1 MVVCVTATTDHLE
14 IAVPGVAQAM
24 SDLQQQASQPSRL
37 IASVWLVP
45 LLAGAWLLG
54 ERPLQAQVSAASGAQ
69 SLGTIVNGV
78 MGGSCSSG
86 PCTVSGGIEAGTN
99 LFHRMSAFDTR
110 GAITGVQFA
119 NGGQSNV
126 IVGVTSPFG
135 THIDKL
141 VSLSN
146 PGNLLFLSPGGLSL
160 SGAAGFIQTNH
171 LGLTTANS
179 MALAGGGV
187 FDVFNTPASQ
197 AAGLTGNPLLG
208 ARNLMVDPAA
218 RSAAGIH
225 GVPGIVADGIN
236 ISVDRELLI
245 DAVDGSVKVQ
255 DSSLALRPWH
265 GQGGSLSLLG
275 SEVLVEGTS
284 QLLATGSKGGGL
296 IQVGGS
302 WQNSNLEVRQAV
314 RTAFGSGAL
323 ADASA
328 IDHGNGGT
336 VVLWSDVF
344 NSSSFTTA
352 TGNLIA
358 EAGRQGG
365 DGGRLET
372 SGYHLDLAGL
382 RVSTMATK
390 GKTGVWLLDP
400 SDITITN
407 TTPTIQGVGTNP
419 VVFSTG
425 GNTAEVN
432 VVDLQNALGASNV
445 EITTAGAGNGSGDI
459 TLASAVAVNS
469 ATTLTLKADRNIVLN
484 ANYSQ
489 SGLGWLELLAGQGQ
503 QVTGGVSGSGN
514 VSLNGGSLVV
524 ETDTTSPSNYTG
536 IISGANTNL
545 VKRGVGVFSLGA
557 ENTYT
562 GSTTVQEGGELR
574 ISAAGSIAD
583 ASALTVNPTA
593 TFRLSSTGAETIGSL
608 SGGGSVVLST
618 TDNILSVGAANTSTT
633 FSGVI
638 SGLGSLVKVGSGTLT
653 LTGANTYTGATSI
666 NNGVL
671 HVANNAAL
679 GASSSGTTIATG
691 AALEISGG
699 VAIAEPL
706 SVAGAGISLGG
717 AVVNVS
723 DSNQLTGLLTLAA
736 ASEIQVDA
744 GTLTFDVAAGDAIT
758 GPHNLTFD
766 GVGTAIVF
774 DPIATGAGSLIKNG
788 AGTLVLAGANTYSGG
803 TAINGGAIGLDAA
816 LGNPQ
821 QTPPFTYRWGR
832 VSTGLGSGAVTVN
845 DGAELNLTGMSLAND
860 VTLSAGVAGGSL
872 RNGRYEDPNNFDGSY
887 FSAALTGALT
897 INQTTGSVIDNAA
910 SMTLSGLITG
920 NGRLYKLGGGT
931 LWLSNNANNAANNF
945 QGGIIIEEGALGLL
959 SSTALSSGPITVLN
973 GGMLDLHG
981 TTVATN
987 NSLTLNGSANGLG
1000 ALVNSNPADA
1010 TYPGLVTLGSDS
1022 WIVGET
1028 GLINLTNPGTITG
1041 DGHTLTLGGAEGGEI
1056 SSIIGTGSGGLIK
1069 TGDGTWELAG
1079 NNTYTGPTTVNAGTL
1094 TVNGSGPSSATC
1106 NNGATSNKCTPD
1118 PPVQDGGGGGGDPVD
1133 EEDVADDLDIFD
1145 EEDVADDLDIFDE
1158 EDVADDLDIFDDGDV
1173 ADDLDIFDDG
1183 DVADDVD
1190 LADDEQL
1197 ANLFDAFDGV
1207 FSEEEIREIDA
1218 ILDSLVSE
1226 SEDSP
1231 LIFSETVDFDGLSDL
1246 ADAFTGGDID
1256 GATDFS
1262 SSQAAESAISDTP
1275 DSFEGALAL
1284 SDAAGET
1291 TLSTQG
1297 FVVDVSLGS
1306 SFSVEAQGDAE
1317 SAESSTVGS
1326 SSEQSSASP
1335 SESATDSTGSLAGD
1349 SAEPSASS
1357 DSSSAPAN
1365 TTPGGTPV
1373 ANVPPQQAVVG
1384 LAQSDQAQSEALVN
1398 AVLPEQRGSAIATPS
1413 VTQMQSGLSNAAA
1426 TIRSTGGAG
1435 GLGSGSRGGTG
1446 IGPAGTLGPQSWLP
1460 RGLLLSTDSDQLM
1473 ASASTLIAA
1482 SDVGRA
1488 ALLPPSFNRA
1498 AYNPAILYVRFTQ
1511 GREKLSSSSNDAFLD
1526 ITLIPLEGEPEGR
1539 RVELSQVAFANDL
1552 RTLYR
1557 QLSRQESLQVD
1568 DPKSPSRR
1576 LSDQLFAAITPVLQQ
1591 RKITTLL
1598 ISADRGLQAVPFAA
1612 LHDGDGYL
1620 GDRYAFSLTP
1630 SLALTNLSPPIAAGG
1645 RLLAVGASEF
1655 DGLAPLPLVPTE
1667 LTMMS
1672 SVQMKDTALNRQFT
1686 PSTLFEMAAD
1696 SRYSRVHV
1704 ATHAEFLPGGPAK
1717 SKLYSGT
1724 VPIAL
1729 SDFVKLRL
1737 ARRDAP
1743 LDLITFSACRTA
1755 LGDADS
1761 ELGFAGLALQAGA
1774 RSAVGTLWYVDDVA
1788 TSAYFVQL
1796 YRYLEAGVP
1805 KAEALQLTRQ
1815 AFVRGL
1821 VRLQGDQIVGPDG
1834 AVLTTGLTTSQQRRA
1849 SGGFANPYFWAG
1861 IELLGSPW

>member
-1 MVVCVTATTDHLE
+1 M
-14 IAVPGVAQAM
+14 G
-24 SDLQQQASQPSRL
+24 
-37 IASVWLVP
+37 SVWLVP

-54 ERPLQAQVSAASGAQ
+54 ERPLRAEVSAASGAQ
-69 SLGTIVNGV
+69 SLGSVVNGV
-78 MGGSCSSG
+78 TGGSCSSG
-86 PCTVSGGIEAGTN
+86 PCTVSGGTAAGAN

-110 GAITGVQFA
+110 GAITGVQFV

-160 SGAAGFIQTNH
+160 SGAAGFFQINH
-171 LGLTTANS
+171 LGLTTANT
-179 MALAGGGV
+179 MAFGGGGV
-187 FDVFNTPASQ
+187 FDVFNTSASQ

-218 RSAAGIH
+218 RLAAGIH
-225 GVPGIVADGIN
+225 GVPGIVADGIS

-255 DSSLALRPWH
+255 DSTLALTPWQ
-265 GQGGSLSLLG
+265 GQGGKLSLLG
-275 SEVLVEGTS
+275 SEVLVEGAS
-284 QLLATGSKGGGL
+284 QLLATGSTGGGL

-302 WQNSNLEVRQAV
+302 WQNSNPEVRQAV
-314 RTAFGSGAL
+314 RTAFGSRAL

-328 IDHGNGGT
+328 IDAGNGGT
-336 VVLWSDVF
+336 IVLWSDVF
-344 NSSSFTTA
+344 NPSSFTTA
-352 TGNLIA
+352 TGNLKA
-358 EAGRQGG
+358 EGGRQGG

-372 SGYHLDLAGL
+372 SGYRLDLAGL

-425 GNTAEVN
+425 DDTAQVN

-445 EITTAGAGNGSGDI
+445 EITTAGAGEGSGDI
-459 TLASAVAVNS
+459 TLASDVAVNTE
-469 ATTLTLKADRNIVLN
+469 TTLTLKADRNIVLN

-489 SGLGWLELLAGQGQ
+489 SGVGWLELLAGQGQ
-503 QVTGGVSGSGN
+503 QVTGGVSGFGN
-514 VSLNGGSLVV
+514 VSLNGGSLRV
-524 ETDTTSPSNYTG
+524 ETDTTSPSSYTG
-536 IISGANTNL
+536 DISG
-545 VKRGVGVFSLGA
+545 S
-557 ENTYT
+557 
-562 GSTTVQEGGELR
+562 
-574 ISAAGSIAD
+574 
-583 ASALTVNPTA
+583 
-593 TFRLSSTGAETIGSL
+593 
-608 SGGGSVVLST
+608 
-618 TDNILSVGAANTSTT
+618 
-633 FSGVI
+633 
-638 SGLGSLVKVGSGTLT
+638 
-653 LTGANTYTGATSI
+653 
-666 NNGVL
+666 
-671 HVANNAAL
+671 
-679 GASSSGTTIATG
+679 
-691 AALEISGG
+691 
-699 VAIAEPL
+699 
-706 SVAGAGISLGG
+706 
-717 AVVNVS
+717 
-723 DSNQLTGLLTLAA
+723 
-736 ASEIQVDA
+736 
-744 GTLTFDVAAGDAIT
+744 
-758 GPHNLTFD
+758 
-766 GVGTAIVF
+766 
-774 DPIATGAGSLIKNG
+774 GSLIKGG
-788 AGTLVLAGANTYSGG
+788 AGTLVLEGANTYSGG
-803 TAINGGAIGLDAA
+803 TTINAGAIRLLSPTA
-816 LGNPQ
+816 
-821 QTPPFTYRWGR
+821 
-832 VSTGLGSGAVTVN
+832 LGSGQIAVM
-845 DGAELNLTGMSLAND
+845 D
-860 VTLSAGVAGGSL
+860 
-872 RNGRYEDPNNFDGSY
+872 
-887 FSAALTGALT
+887 
-897 INQTTGSVIDNAA
+897 
-910 SMTLSGLITG
+910 
-920 NGRLYKLGGGT
+920 
-931 LWLSNNANNAANNF
+931 
-945 QGGIIIEEGALGLL
+945 
-959 SSTALSSGPITVLN
+959 
-973 GGMLDLHG
+973 GGMLDLYG

-987 NSLTLNGSANGLG
+987 NPLTLNGNGNGLG
-1000 ALVNSNPADA
+1000 ALVNSFSAPA

-1056 SSIIGTGSGGLIK
+1056 SSIIGTGSGDLIK
-1069 TGDGTWELAG
+1069 TGAGTWVLAG
-1079 NNTYTGPTTVNAGTL
+1079 DNTYTGATTVNAGTL

-1106 NNGATSNKCTPD
+1106 NNGATSNVCTPGYD
-1118 PPVQDGGGGGGDPVD
+1118 D
-1133 EEDVADDLDIFD
+1133 EDVAYEYDY
-1145 EEDVADDLDIFDE
+1145 ADYDY
-1158 EDVADDLDIFDDGDV
+1158 
-1173 ADDLDIFDDG
+1173 
-1183 DVADDVD
+1183 
-1190 LADDEQL
+1190 ADDEQWDYL
-1197 ANLFDAFDGV
+1197 VDLFAGEY
-1207 FSEEEIREIDA
+1207 SEEDLILMDEF
-1218 ILDSLVSE
+1218 LDSLVSGD
-1226 SEDSP
+1226 EDSL
-1231 LIFSETVDFDGLSDL
+1231 LIISDTIDSDGLSYL
-1246 ADAFTGGDID
+1246 AEDAFTWGDSD
-1256 GATDFS
+1256 GTTDFS
-1262 SSQAAESAISDTP
+1262 SSQAAESATSDAP

-1291 TLSTQG
+1291 SLSAEG
-1297 FVVDVSLGS
+1297 FEVDVSLGS
-1306 SFSVEAQGDAE
+1306 SFAVEAQGDAE
-1317 SAESSTVGS
+1317 SAESSAVGS
-1326 SSEQSSASP
+1326 SSEQSSASSP
-1335 SESATDSTGSLAGD
+1335 ESANDSTASLAGD
-1349 SAEPSASS
+1349 PAEPSASS
-1357 DSSSAPAN
+1357 DSSSAPEN

-1373 ANVPPQQAVVG
+1373 ANVSPQQAVVG
-1384 LAQSDQAQSEALVN
+1384 LAQSDQAQSAALVN
-1398 AVLPEQRGSAIATPS
+1398 ALLPEQRGSAIATPS

-1426 TIRSTGGAG
+1426 TIRSAAGAG
-1435 GLGSGSRGGTG
+1435 ALGSGPRGGTG
-1446 IGPAGTLGPQSWLP
+1446 IGPAERLGPQSWLP

-1473 ASASTLIAA
+1473 ASANTLIAA

-1498 AYNPAILYVRFTQ
+1498 AYNPAILHVRFAQ

-1576 LSDQLFAAITPVLQQ
+1576 LYDQLFAAITPVLQQ

-1612 LHDGDGYL
+1612 LHNGDGYL

-1630 SLALTNLSPPIAAGG
+1630 SLALTNLSPPTAAGG
-1645 RLLAVGASEF
+1645 RLLAMGASEF
-1655 DGLAPLPLVPTE
+1655 VGVAPLPLVPTE

-1686 PSTLFEMAAD
+1686 PSTLFELAAD

-1717 SKLYSGT
+1717 SNLYSGT

-1861 IELLGSPW
+1861 IGLLGSPW

>member
-1 MVVCVTATTDHLE
+1 M
-14 IAVPGVAQAM
+14 G
-24 SDLQQQASQPSRL
+24 
-37 IASVWLVP
+37 SVWLVP

-54 ERPLQAQVSAASGAQ
+54 ERPLRAEVSAASGAQ
-69 SLGTIVNGV
+69 SLGSVVNGV
-78 MGGSCSSG
+78 TGGSCSSG
-86 PCTVSGGIEAGTN
+86 PCTVSGGTAAGAN

-110 GAITGVQFA
+110 GAITGVQFV

-141 VSLSN
+141 VSLSH

-160 SGAAGFIQTNH
+160 SGAAGFFQINH
-171 LGLTTANS
+171 LGLTTANT
-179 MALAGGGV
+179 MAFGGGGV
-187 FDVFNTPASQ
+187 FDVFNTSASQ

-218 RSAAGIH
+218 RLAAGIH
-225 GVPGIVADGIN
+225 GVPGIVADGIS

-255 DSSLALRPWH
+255 DSTLALTPWQ
-265 GQGGSLSLLG
+265 GQGGKLSLLG
-275 SEVLVEGTS
+275 SEVLVEGAS
-284 QLLATGSKGGGL
+284 QLLATGSTGGGL

-302 WQNSNLEVRQAV
+302 WQNSNPEVRQAV
-314 RTAFGSGAL
+314 RTAFGSRAL

-328 IDHGNGGT
+328 IDAGNGGT
-336 VVLWSDVF
+336 IVLWSDVF
-344 NSSSFTTA
+344 NPSSFTTA
-352 TGNLIA
+352 TGNLKA
-358 EAGRQGG
+358 EGGRQGG

-372 SGYHLDLAGL
+372 SGYRLDLAGL

-425 GNTAEVN
+425 DDTAQVN

-445 EITTAGAGNGSGDI
+445 EITTAGAGEGSGDI
-459 TLASAVAVNS
+459 TLASDVAVNTE
-469 ATTLTLKADRNIVLN
+469 TTLTLKADRNIVLN

-489 SGLGWLELLAGQGQ
+489 SGVGWLELLAGQGQ
-503 QVTGGVSGSGN
+503 QVTGGVSGFGN

-524 ETDTTSPSNYTG
+524 ETDTTNPSNYTG
-536 IISGANTNL
+536 ILSGANTNL

-557 ENTYT
+557 ANTYT
-562 GSTTVQEGGELR
+562 GSTTVREGELR
-574 ISAAGSIAD
+574 ISTNGSIAD
-583 ASALTVNPTA
+583 TSALTVEPTA
-593 TFRLSSTGAETIGSL
+593 TFRLSRTGAETIGSL
-608 SGGGSVVLST
+608 SGGGSVVLNT
-618 TDNILSVGAANTSTT
+618 TDSILSVGAANTSTT

-638 SGLGSLVKVGSGTLT
+638 SGSGSLVK
-653 LTGANTYTGATSI
+653 
-666 NNGVL
+666 
-671 HVANNAAL
+671 
-679 GASSSGTTIATG
+679 
-691 AALEISGG
+691 
-699 VAIAEPL
+699 
-706 SVAGAGISLGG
+706 
-717 AVVNVS
+717 
-723 DSNQLTGLLTLAA
+723 D
-736 ASEIQVDA
+736 
-744 GTLTFDVAAGDAIT
+744 
-758 GPHNLTFD
+758 
-766 GVGTAIVF
+766 
-774 DPIATGAGSLIKNG
+774 G
-788 AGTLVLAGANTYSGG
+788 AGTFALAGANTYSGG
-803 TAINGGAIGLDAA
+803 TTINDGAIRLLSPTA
-816 LGNPQ
+816 
-821 QTPPFTYRWGR
+821 
-832 VSTGLGSGAVTVN
+832 LGSGQILVR
-845 DGAELNLTGMSLAND
+845 D
-860 VTLSAGVAGGSL
+860 
-872 RNGRYEDPNNFDGSY
+872 
-887 FSAALTGALT
+887 
-897 INQTTGSVIDNAA
+897 
-910 SMTLSGLITG
+910 
-920 NGRLYKLGGGT
+920 
-931 LWLSNNANNAANNF
+931 
-945 QGGIIIEEGALGLL
+945 
-959 SSTALSSGPITVLN
+959 
-973 GGMLDLHG
+973 GGMLDLYG
-981 TTVATN
+981 TTVTTDN
-987 NSLTLNGSANGLG
+987 PLTLNGNGNGLG
-1000 ALVNSNPADA
+1000 ALVNSSLTPA

-1056 SSIIGTGSGGLIK
+1056 SSIIGTGSGDLIK
-1069 TGDGTWELAG
+1069 TGAGTWVLAG
-1079 NNTYTGPTTVNAGTL
+1079 DNTYTGATTVNAGTL

-1106 NNGATSNKCTPD
+1106 NNGATSNVCTPGYD
-1118 PPVQDGGGGGGDPVD
+1118 D
-1133 EEDVADDLDIFD
+1133 EDVAYEYDY
-1145 EEDVADDLDIFDE
+1145 ADYDY
-1158 EDVADDLDIFDDGDV
+1158 
-1173 ADDLDIFDDG
+1173 
-1183 DVADDVD
+1183 
-1190 LADDEQL
+1190 ADDEQWDYL
-1197 ANLFDAFDGV
+1197 VDLFAGEY
-1207 FSEEEIREIDA
+1207 SEGDLIVIDET
-1218 ILDSLVSE
+1218 LDSFVSGDEDSLLIISE
-1226 SEDSP
+1226 S
-1231 LIFSETVDFDGLSDL
+1231 VDFDGLSDFG
-1246 ADAFTGGDID
+1246 DEFTGGDFD

-1262 SSQAAESAISDTP
+1262 SSQAAESATSDAP

-1291 TLSTQG
+1291 SLSAEG
-1297 FVVDVSLGS
+1297 FEVDVSLGS
-1306 SFSVEAQGDAE
+1306 SFAVEAQGDAE

-1326 SSEQSSASP
+1326 SSEQSSASSP
-1335 SESATDSTGSLAGD
+1335 ESSNDSTGSLAGD
-1349 SAEPSASS
+1349 PAEPSASS
-1357 DSSSAPAN
+1357 DSSSAPEN

-1373 ANVPPQQAVVG
+1373 ANVSPQQAVVG
-1384 LAQSDQAQSEALVN
+1384 LAQSDQAQSAALVN
-1398 AVLPEQRGSAIATPS
+1398 ALLPEQRGSAIATPS

-1426 TIRSTGGAG
+1426 TIRSAAGAG
-1435 GLGSGSRGGTG
+1435 ALGTGPRGGTG
-1446 IGPAGTLGPQSWLP
+1446 MGPAERLGPQSWLP

-1473 ASASTLIAA
+1473 ASANTLIAA

-1498 AYNPAILYVRFTQ
+1498 AYNPAILHVRFAQ

-1576 LSDQLFAAITPVLQQ
+1576 LYDQLFAAITPVLQQ

-1612 LHDGDGYL
+1612 LHNGDGYF

-1630 SLALTNLSPPIAAGG
+1630 SLALTNLSPPTAAGG
-1645 RLLAVGASEF
+1645 RLLAMGASEF
-1655 DGLAPLPLVPTE
+1655 EGLAPLPLVPTE

-1686 PSTLFEMAAD
+1686 PSTLFELAAD

-1717 SKLYSGT
+1717 SNLYSGT

-1861 IELLGSPW
+1861 IGLLGSPW